1 MVPTAVPVVDT
12 PTPVPTPN
20 WQPKITL
27 DTRSV
32 TKLKVFDWQQYSSLK
47 MDVFNPQ
54 DRPMTFHVQLTDSK
68 TSRFDVSGPMIAK
81 KVTNIA
87 IPIEDL
93 VTARMDLSNIASINF
108 WVEPVVAAQPVSVY
122 LDYLRLEA
130 GLPQA
135 TKKK

>member
-1 MVPTAVPVVDT
+1 
-12 PTPVPTPN
+12 
-20 WQPKITL
+20 
-27 DTRSV
+27 
-32 TKLKVFDWQQYSSLK
+32 

-68 TSRFDVSGPMIAK
+68 TSRYDVSGPMLGK

-93 VTARMDLSNIASINF
+93 ASARMDLSNIASINF

-135 TKKK
+135 AKKK